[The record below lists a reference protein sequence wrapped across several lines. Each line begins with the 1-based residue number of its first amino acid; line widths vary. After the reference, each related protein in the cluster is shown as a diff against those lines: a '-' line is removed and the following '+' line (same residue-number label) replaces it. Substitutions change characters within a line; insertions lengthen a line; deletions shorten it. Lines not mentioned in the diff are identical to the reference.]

1 MRLRRI
7 RFAATWR
14 HWCLGLLLACVAGA
28 AAAQALPERFDP
40 ARDALADYRTALD
53 LAQGAGQARAC
64 RRGRGVVRVVPDHG
78 TLPRPANDDLRT
90 LRDRHYVWL
99 RGALVEGAARTTA
112 LLARFPRIDGYPH
125 LFVVDADGRLVH
137 SQDTGLL
144 EAGRSY
150 DLGKF
155 RAFLVAYAR

>member
-53 LAQGAGQARAC
+53 LARAQGK
-64 RRGRGVVRVVPDHG
+64 RVIVDVGGEWCAWCKIMERFLDQH
-78 TLPRPANDDLRT
+78 DDLRT

-99 RGALVEGAARTTA
+99 RVHWSKEQPNTA